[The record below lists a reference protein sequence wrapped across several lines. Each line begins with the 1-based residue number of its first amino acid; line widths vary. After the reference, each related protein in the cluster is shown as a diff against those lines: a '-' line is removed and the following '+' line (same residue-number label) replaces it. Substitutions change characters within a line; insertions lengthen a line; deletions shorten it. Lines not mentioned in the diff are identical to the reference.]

1 MVKKA
6 MAVSMLT
13 VLAFIFSGV
22 NVAHGQIVAIT
33 ENDIVEVIPVPFTFD
48 IRLFHLNG
56 EEIPRDGIIEI
67 RPASTRDVRLYTAG
81 TSHTNVTA
89 IIPEGTIISPGD
101 TIGALLPGRTVGV
114 VEPHQMIG
122 ERLELHYSGRNQS
135 FNYFPVTLPALDIVT
150 GMPVQIPVFIAVS
163 VPVDGILTLSV
174 PRTTMDTV
182 VQDVVVVQLGTTILG
197 NTFFSSTFPLRV
209 RITNA
214 GNARDDGNSGG
225 TCNVAGFGFLALLL
239 LPPVFLWKKRK

>member
-1 MVKKA
+1 MKKA
-6 MAVSMLT
+6 IVISMLT

-22 NVAHGQIVAIT
+22 SVAYGQIVAIT
-33 ENDIVEVIPVPFTFD
+33 EIPIHVTISVPFTFD

-67 RPASTRDVRLYTAG
+67 RPARTLDVRLYTAG

-89 IIPEGTIISPGD
+89 IIPEGTIISPGE
-101 TIGALLPGRTVGV
+101 TMWGLQPGRTVGV
-114 VEPHQMIG
+114 VEPHQMIDA
-122 ERLELHYSGRNQS
+122 RLELHYTGRNQS
-135 FNYFPVTLPALDIVT
+135 LNFFPITLPALDMVT
-150 GMPVQIPVFIAVS
+150 EMPVQIPVYIAVS
-163 VPVDGILTLSV
+163 TPVDGILTLSV

-182 VQDVVVVQLGTTILG
+182 VQDRVVVQLATTVGG